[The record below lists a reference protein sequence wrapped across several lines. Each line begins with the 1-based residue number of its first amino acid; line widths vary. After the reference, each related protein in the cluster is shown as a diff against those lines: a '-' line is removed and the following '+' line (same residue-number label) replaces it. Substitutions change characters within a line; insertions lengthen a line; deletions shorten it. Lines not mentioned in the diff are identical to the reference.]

1 MRERRFRVPLYFTAE
16 EKADLHSKAEAACM
30 NYNRFIRMLIAGY
43 DPVVI
48 PDDIFYES
56 MEMIRQFADKIDE
69 VAIKADNAAD
79 VVAIMAEARKWRS
92 FQNEIEKELLRPK
105 KRR

>member
-16 EKADLHSKAEAACM
+16 EKADLHS
-30 NYNRFIRMLIAGY
+30 N
-43 DPVVI
+43 VI

-69 VAIKADNAAD
+69 VAIKADNSAD